1 MKKDAFTRF
10 YKESARRL
18 TKEINRTNRKMRK
31 EKNPIIETML
41 SDVADLNE
49 GGKLLRGIFVL
60 LGYRIA
66 KNLAGGETRDTS
78 YADGA
83 AVAFELFQTGVLI
96 HDDIIDNADTRRGK
110 TTIQRRYEG
119 RLAERKLAYGAAA
132 LKTGESAAI
141 CAGDYGLYLANLTLA
156 EAYAGDP
163 CLAELIRYFD
173 TVILDTIRGELLD
186 VMLPVEIADP
196 ALAPEEAAEL
206 RRESILSIYKLKT
219 AQYSVVGPLHLGM
232 ILGGAS
238 KKAMR
243 DLDAFAENL
252 GIAFQIKDDIL
263 GVFADADVLGK
274 DVGSDIEEKK
284 QTVLSMYVENEAPE
298 YASKLAEI
306 YGKPD
311 ADAEAVEAVR
321 TIFRESGALSFAES
335 EMEKLFSAAE
345 RKLSAMKD
353 LMPEDRAV
361 LTGLI
366 TYMRGRKK

>member
-1 MKKDAFTRF
+1 MKNDAFARF
-10 YKESARRL
+10 YKENARRL
-18 TKEINRTNRKMRK
+18 AKEIGRRNRKMTK
-31 EKNPIIETML
+31 DKNPIIASML
-41 SDVADLNE
+41 RDVADLNS
-49 GGKLLRGIFVL
+49 GGKLLRGVLVL

-66 KNLAGGETRDTS
+66 RNITSGETTDTS

-83 AVAFELFQTGVLI
+83 AIAFELFQTGVLI

-110 TTIQRRYEG
+110 TTIQRRYEK
-119 RLAERKLAYGAAA
+119 RLSERKLAEGAAA

-141 CAGDYGLYLANLTLA
+141 CAGDYGLYMANLTLA

-186 VMLPVEIADP
+186 VMLPVEISDP
-196 ALAPEEAAEL
+196 ALDPAEAAAL
-206 RRESILSIYKLKT
+206 RRESILTIYRLKT

-232 ILGGAS
+232 ILGGAP
-238 KKAMR
+238 KKALK
-243 DLDAFAENL
+243 DLDVFAENL

-284 QTVLSMYVENEAPE
+284 QTYLSMYVENECPAH
-298 YASKLAEI
+298 AAALAEY
-306 YGKPD
+306 YGKPG
-311 ADAEAVEAVR
+311 AGAETVEKVR
-321 TIFRESGALSFAES
+321 AIFRESGALKFAED
-335 EMEKLFSAAE
+335 EMEKLFFAAE
-345 RKLSAMKD
+345 KKLTGMKD
-353 LMPEDRAV
+353 LLPEDKAV

-366 TYMRGRKK
+366 AYMRGRKK

>member
-1 MKKDAFTRF
+1 MKNDAFTRF

-18 TKEINRTNRKMRK
+18 TKEIGRYNRKMKK
-31 EKNPIIETML
+31 EKNPIIAPMKE
-41 SDVADLNE
+41 DVADLNS
-49 GGKLLRGIFVL
+49 GGKLLRGVLVL

-66 KNLAGGETRDTS
+66 RNLVSGETKDTS

-83 AVAFELFQTGVLI
+83 AIAFELFQTGVLI

-110 TTIQRRYEG
+110 TTIQRRYEK
-119 RLAERKLAYGAAA
+119 RLAERQLAEGAAA

-141 CAGDYGLYLANLTLA
+141 CAGDYGLYLANLELA
-156 EAYAGDP
+156 EAYAGDK
-163 CLAELIRYFD
+163 CLPDLIKYFD

-196 ALAPEEAAEL
+196 ELDPAEAAEL
-206 RRESILSIYKLKT
+206 RRESILAIYKLKT

-232 ILGGAS
+232 ILGGAP
-238 KKAMR
+238 KRAMK
-243 DLDAFAENL
+243 DLDTFAENI

-284 QTVLSMYVENEAPE
+284 QTYLSMYVENEAPA
-298 YASKLAEI
+298 YAAELAKY
-306 YGKPD
+306 YGQPD
-311 ADAEAVEAVR
+311 ADAETVERVR
-321 TIFRESGALSFAES
+321 CIFRESGALAFAEN
-335 EMEKLFSAAE
+335 EMEKLFMAAE
-345 RKLSAMKD
+345 HKLITMKD
-353 LMPEDRAV
+353 LLPEDRAV

-366 TYMRGRKK
+366 AYMRGRKK